1 VKKLNQASFIS
12 KRAKGLSVIIVSS
25 LLLLVL
31 MPIAISVGAADIDLR
46 TVWEAISQYDPHILD
61 HQIIV
66 DIRIPREISAALVG
80 ASFAV
85 AGAIMQGMTRNPLA
99 DSGLL
104 GLNSGASLL
113 LAICFAYFPAISFI
127 GLMLFSFLGAGLGAL
142 LVFGVAFMVKGGV
155 SPLRLTLA
163 GAAIS
168 AFLGALAQGVA
179 LHANVAK
186 DLLFWS
192 AGGVAVSTWEEIK
205 IMAPIILVSLVVT
218 LLISKQITI
227 LSFGSEVSTGLG
239 QNTSL
244 IKIIAIILV
253 LILAGTAVATVGAI
267 AFVGLIVPH
276 IVRFFVGMD
285 YRWIIPGSALVGA
298 LLLVVADIVSRTINP
313 PFETPIGAIIALVSV
328 PFFIYLTTKRRRNML

>member
-1 VKKLNQASFIS
+1 
-12 KRAKGLSVIIVSS
+12 
-25 LLLLVL
+25 

-46 TVWEAISQYDPHILD
+46 TVWEAISQYDPNIVD

-113 LAICFAYFPAISFI
+113 LAICFAYFPAISFM
-127 GLMLFSFLGAGLGAL
+127 GLMLFSFLGAGIGAL
-142 LVFGVAFMVKGGV
+142 LVFGVAFLVKGGV

-192 AGGVAVSTWEEIK
+192 TGGVAVSTWEEIK
-205 IMAPIILVSLVVT
+205 IMAPIILLSLVVT

-239 QNTSL
+239 QNTSF

-285 YRWIIPGSALVGA
+285 YRWVIPGSALVGA
-298 LLLVVADIVSRTINP
+298 LLLVIADIVSRTINP
-313 PFETPIGAIIALVSV
+313 PFETPIGAIISLVSV